1 MKRQTTWP
9 HANAILGDLGKF
21 WLVESLHRAT
31 LFRLTKI
38 RNLIKTCHDHF
49 HSLDDPSRSTFKMKY
64 IDTKRRDY
72 EDMTSKLRIVA
83 AGKGHSM
90 SLPAIVDAVL
100 KLVEQSGPLATALP
114 TLVYLGTANYDN
126 KQAFEGQTKGFKN
139 KCQIIQ
145 LQVSERVPEN
155 EMPTVEEMQRAI
167 ESADILMVSGGNTLY
182 ALNRWKQLG
191 VDRMIRNAV
200 YGDNGRS
207 PVLCG
212 GSAGAVCWFDQGHS
226 DSMNPT
232 TFLKVDPN
240 LTEEEKKNWEYIKV
254 EGLKLL
260 PALCVPHHD
269 VTLSNGQ
276 PRAQAANQF
285 LLTQYYQQ
293 QEESDSDSD
302 DETSV
307 HSTLPPCIGIDEQ
320 AALVVANDLVRV
332 VSGSV
337 DRKASIHVKHVVE
350 VGAGSCVSSP
360 CKSISVVD
368 TEFLEEHGAIRLKDL
383 LSGNLGSLPQ

>member
-1 MKRQTTWP
+1 MK
-9 HANAILGDLGKF
+9 
-21 WLVESLHRAT
+21 S
-31 LFRLTKI
+31 
-38 RNLIKTCHDHF
+38 
-49 HSLDDPSRSTFKMKY
+49 
-64 IDTKRRDY
+64 IDTKRRIY

-100 KLVEQSGPLATALP
+100 ELVDKSVPSTLP

-126 KQAFEGQTKGFKN
+126 AQAFEAQTRGFKN
-139 KCQIIQ
+139 KCRIVQ
-145 LQVSERVPEN
+145 LRVSERIPVDD
-155 EMPTVEEMQRAI
+155 MPTTLEIRRAI
-167 ESADILMVSGGNTLY
+167 GSADIIMVSGGNTLY
-182 ALNRWKQLG
+182 ALKRWRKLG
-191 VDRMIRNAV
+191 IDRMIRNAV
-200 YGDNGRS
+200 YGDNGRA

-232 TFLKVDPN
+232 TFLEVDPN
-240 LTEEEKKNWEYIKV
+240 LTEQQKKDWKYIKV

-285 LLTQYYQQ
+285 LLSQYYQQ
-293 QEESDSDSD
+293 QEESDDESD
-302 DETSV
+302 DENSIQ
-307 HSTLPPCIGIDEQ
+307 SALPPCIGIDEQ
-320 AALVVANDLVRV
+320 AALVVANDMVHV
-332 VSGSV
+332 VSGSING
-337 DRKASIHVKHVVE
+337 KATCHVKHVVE
-350 VGAGSCVSSP
+350 VGVGPCKSSR

-368 TEFLEEHGAIRLKDL
+368 TEFSQEHGPIRLKDL
-383 LSGNLGSLPQ
+383 LAGHFPMLRQ